1 MFERIAMLCKERGMT
16 VKELERILG
25 FSNGT
30 IHFWK
35 KGSPRVDR
43 LKAVVDYFGVTVDAL
58 ITDEQTA

>member
-16 VKELERILG
+16 VKELERIRG

-30 IHFWK
+30 IQVWK

-43 LKAVVDYFGVTVDAL
+43 LKAVADYFGVTVDAL
-58 ITDEQTA
+58 IADERTA